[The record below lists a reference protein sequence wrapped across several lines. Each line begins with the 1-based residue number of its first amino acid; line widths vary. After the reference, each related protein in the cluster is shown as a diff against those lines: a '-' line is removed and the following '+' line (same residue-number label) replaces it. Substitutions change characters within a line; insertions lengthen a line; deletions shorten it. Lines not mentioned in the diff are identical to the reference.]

1 MVQFRISI
9 YWKIFLTILASM
21 VLSAL
26 LIGSLYLGFDPR
38 TKIHQ
43 QIQKSL
49 LLKTNSTADRITSR
63 IKTSSQPLEEI
74 LREIHAQEKEN
85 LIVYD
90 TSARQLACFVEE
102 GLKNKEKISKQI
114 IQNTLR
120 LGWNIQ
126 LIYPNLV
133 LTPIISVPLKLNHE
147 KTIILQSYYPF
158 TKGVKRIIPG
168 GLPEV
173 IMVIFLGGLTVLVT
187 RYLTRPLRGL
197 TRVARETAKG
207 NFGAQVKIRSHDEV
221 GQLTEAFNKMSQ
233 RLAEMRNSRKELFA
247 DISHEIR
254 SPLAR
259 ILTDAEILIDGQMD
273 AQGREQHLKAICN
286 EVKNL
291 DQLTGDLAILARVD
305 QDQVDISFTPSS
317 LKDVISQAVSLFM
330 LQIEEKGIHLKQPV
344 SENVPQVIIDPK
356 RIGQVI
362 SNLLTNALRY
372 TPPGGTIEVGLRQ
385 RNEAA
390 EVWVRDTG
398 PGIPENKLPLIFER
412 FYRVDKSRSRATGG
426 SGLGLAIARQF
437 VESHGGKIRAE
448 SKREEGTC
456 ITFRL
461 PIVS

>member
-1 MVQFRISI
+1 
-9 YWKIFLTILASM
+9 
-21 VLSAL
+21 
-26 LIGSLYLGFDPR
+26 
-38 TKIHQ
+38 
-43 QIQKSL
+43 
-49 LLKTNSTADRITSR
+49 
-63 IKTSSQPLEEI
+63 
-74 LREIHAQEKEN
+74 
-85 LIVYD
+85 
-90 TSARQLACFVEE
+90 
-102 GLKNKEKISKQI
+102 
-114 IQNTLR
+114 
-120 LGWNIQ
+120 
-126 LIYPNLV
+126 
-133 LTPIISVPLKLNHE
+133 
-147 KTIILQSYYPF
+147 
-158 TKGVKRIIPG
+158 
-168 GLPEV
+168 
-173 IMVIFLGGLTVLVT
+173 
-187 RYLTRPLRGL
+187 LTRI
-197 TRVARETAKG
+197 ARETAKG

-305 QDQVDISFTPSS
+305 QDQVDISFAPSS